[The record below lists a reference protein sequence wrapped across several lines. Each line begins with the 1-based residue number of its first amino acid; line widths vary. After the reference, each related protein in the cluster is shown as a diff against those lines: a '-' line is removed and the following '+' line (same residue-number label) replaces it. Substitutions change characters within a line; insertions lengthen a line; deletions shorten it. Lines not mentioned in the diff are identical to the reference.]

1 MTDRPAPILAIGRF
15 APDTR
20 AMLDTVAPVV
30 AVADGADVPA
40 LPAETRAAVTAV
52 ATHAFARCGADAIA
66 ALPNVG
72 IIANFGVGYDNV
84 DASAATAR
92 GIAVTNTPDVLT
104 DDVADLAVGMLIAL
118 TRGIVAGDGHVR
130 TGAWAAQG
138 PMALTRSLRAR
149 RVGILG
155 LGRIGRAI
163 AERLAAF
170 GIDIH
175 YAARTAKDTPGW
187 TFHADAPALAA
198 AVDDLVV
205 ALVGGP
211 ETAGIVSAEVIGA
224 LGPEGQVVN
233 IARGSCIDEGALIAA
248 LEARRLR
255 GAALDVFEGEPEIDP
270 RFAALPNVLLQP
282 HQASATVETR
292 AAMGRV
298 QRDNLA
304 AFFAGRPLLTQ
315 VN

>member
-1 MTDRPAPILAIGRF
+1 MSAPAILAVGRYDP
-15 APDTR
+15 AALA
-20 AMLDTVAPVV
+20 AMAEIAEVLQVAE
-30 AVADGADVPA
+30 GAQVGA
-40 LPAETRAAVTAV
+40 LPAATRDRVAAA
-52 ATHAFARCGADAIA
+52 ATHAFARLDADAIA
-66 ALPNVG
+66 ALPNLQV
-72 IIANFGVGYDNV
+72 IANFGVGYDNV
-84 DASAATAR
+84 DVGAASAR

-138 PMALTRSLRAR
+138 PMALTRSLRGR

-187 TFHADAPALAA
+187 TVHADAQALAA

-211 ETAGIVSAEVIGA
+211 ETARIVSAEVIDA
-224 LGPEGQVVN
+224 LGPDGQVVN
-233 IARGSCIDEGALIAA
+233 IARGSCVDESALIAA
-248 LEARRLR
+248 LEAGRLR
-255 GAALDVFEGEPEIDP
+255 GAALDVFEGEPGIDP

-292 AAMGRV
+292 AAMGRL

-304 AFFAGRPLLTQ
+304 AFFAGRPLPTQ